1 MIFLSK
7 NLKFLRKKQ
16 GMGQSDL
23 AKHLD
28 IKSNTISNY
37 ENEVSAPDYSILEK
51 IVSFFHISAHDI
63 LYTDI
68 EAASQTELSRI
79 LINKESDSVIQ
90 NKKTLYNIVADVDH
104 EYVAKNITSIPIVDV
119 SAAAGYG
126 RFNSDNPEKLG
137 ELSFPTNF
145 LQKKYGNYYCG
156 RVNGD
161 SMEPT
166 LSYNDWII
174 FRLLSPGE
182 WGDIKSDNIYFII
195 NRSGEGIVKR
205 VKNRLRD
212 EGILLCQSDNHD
224 KKYRDIPI
232 QADDIAN
239 IYYVE
244 WRFSNDMTNINQIYF
259 DRLSTIEDKVE
270 NIQKALKKVDTK

>member
-16 GMGQSDL
+16 GMGGQSDL

-51 IVSFFHISAHDI
+51 IVSFFHVSAHDI

-68 EAASQTELSRI
+68 EAASQTELSRT

-104 EYVAKNITSIPIVDV
+104 EYVAENITSIPIVDV

-126 RFNSDNPEKLG
+126 RFNSDNPRK
-137 ELSFPTNF
+137 T
-145 LQKKYGNYYCG
+145 
-156 RVNGD
+156 
-161 SMEPT
+161 
-166 LSYNDWII
+166 
-174 FRLLSPGE
+174 
-182 WGDIKSDNIYFII
+182 WG
-195 NRSGEGIVKR
+195 GTV
-205 VKNRLRD
+205 
-212 EGILLCQSDNHD
+212 
-224 KKYRDIPI
+224 IP
-232 QADDIAN
+232 
-239 IYYVE
+239 Y
-244 WRFSNDMTNINQIYF
+244 
-259 DRLSTIEDKVE
+259 
-270 NIQKALKKVDTK
+270 

>member
-1 MIFLSK
+1 
-7 NLKFLRKKQ
+7 
-16 GMGQSDL
+16 
-23 AKHLD
+23 
-28 IKSNTISNY
+28 
-37 ENEVSAPDYSILEK
+37 
-51 IVSFFHISAHDI
+51 
-63 LYTDI
+63 
-68 EAASQTELSRI
+68 
-79 LINKESDSVIQ
+79 
-90 NKKTLYNIVADVDH
+90 
-104 EYVAKNITSIPIVDV
+104 
-119 SAAAGYG
+119 
-126 RFNSDNPEKLG
+126 
-137 ELSFPTNF
+137 
-145 LQKKYGNYYCG
+145 
-156 RVNGD
+156 
-161 SMEPT
+161 MEPT
-166 LSYNDWII
+166 LLYNDWII

-182 WGDIKSDNIYFII
+182 WGGDIKSDNIYFII

-270 NIQKALKKVDTK
+270 NIQKALKKVDAK